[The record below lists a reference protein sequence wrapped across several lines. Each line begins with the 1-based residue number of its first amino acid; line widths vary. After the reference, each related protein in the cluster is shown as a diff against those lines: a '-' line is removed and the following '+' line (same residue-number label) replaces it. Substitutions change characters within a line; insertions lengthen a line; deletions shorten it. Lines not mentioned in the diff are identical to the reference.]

1 MWFFTLIVGP
11 RPNLRDRCR
20 LGLDPEL
27 ITKPRQSFRAICFYW
42 SDGIEYRFKIIKG
55 VVMWTQRRSGQS
67 HQRGSQDHRKP
78 FERDR
83 TRVIHCPAFRRLQ
96 RKTQILGTDEGDFH
110 RTRLTH
116 SLEVSS
122 IGCSLARHFTLNHHH
137 EALTDLMPDE
147 DLMSVICLLHDI
159 GHPPFGHGGE
169 VALNYMMREQGGF
182 EGNAQTLRLLTK
194 VETSYGAFGLDLTRR
209 ALLGV
214 LKYPVP
220 WSRVVATELPVVK
233 ESFNRTIRIN
243 DWLPPKGYYNCE
255 QSEIDWL
262 LEPFKA
268 HDRQRFQSLL
278 IQPQPMQH
286 GKAAFH
292 TFDCSIMDIADDIAY
307 GVHDLEDAIHLRLI
321 NRAHLDTPEFRELLA
336 ETALTDNQE
345 KLLDCLFDNALHLR
359 KQAIGEM
366 VNYFITSTE
375 VKVTDDAFENPLL
388 RYNVSLLPEA
398 MALLGYLMQCVYR
411 YVIDSQEA
419 RTFEYGGQ
427 TVVQRL
433 FEAISSNPGSLLDN
447 KNRLLFLEAEGE
459 SAALRVVCDYIAN
472 MTDEYAYRMH
482 ERLFGFNTRTI
493 FERL

>member
-1 MWFFTLIVGP
+1 MWI
-11 RPNLRDRCR
+11 
-20 LGLDPEL
+20 
-27 ITKPRQSFRAICFYW
+27 
-42 SDGIEYRFKIIKG
+42 
-55 VVMWTQRRSGQS
+55 QRRSGQT
-67 HQRGSQDHRKP
+67 HQRGTQDHRDP
-78 FERDR
+78 YERDR

-116 SLEVSS
+116 SLEVAS
-122 IGCSLARHFTLNHHH
+122 IGCSIARHFTLNHQLN
-137 EALTDLMPDE
+137 ELAGLLPSD

-169 VALNYMMREQGGF
+169 VALNYMMRGMGGF

-194 VETSYGAFGLDLTRR
+194 VEASYGAFGLDLTRR
-209 ALLGV
+209 ALLGL
-214 LKYPVP
+214 LKYPVS
-220 WSRVVATELPVVK
+220 WSSVVSTHIAPVT

-243 DWLPPKGYYNCE
+243 DWLPPKAYFDCE
-255 QSEIDWL
+255 QPEIDWL
-262 LEPFKA
+262 LSPLSES
-268 HDRQRFQSLL
+268 DRLLFQSLSVE
-278 IQPQPMQH
+278 PCATKH
-286 GKAAFH
+286 GKAAHH

-321 NRAHLDTPEFRELLA
+321 NRSHLDTPIFHDLLTEA
-336 ETALTDNQE
+336 GFASNQVVF
-345 KLLDCLFDNALHLR
+345 LDSLFDAALHVR

-366 VNYFITSTE
+366 VNYFITATQ
-375 VKVTDDAFENPLL
+375 VIVTNELFENRLL
-388 RYNVSLLPEA
+388 KYNVALRPEA
-398 MALLGYLMQCVYR
+398 MALLKYLMECVYR

-447 KNRLLFLEAEGE
+447 KNRMLFREAGD
-459 SAALRVVCDYIAN
+459 SQASLRVVCDYIAN